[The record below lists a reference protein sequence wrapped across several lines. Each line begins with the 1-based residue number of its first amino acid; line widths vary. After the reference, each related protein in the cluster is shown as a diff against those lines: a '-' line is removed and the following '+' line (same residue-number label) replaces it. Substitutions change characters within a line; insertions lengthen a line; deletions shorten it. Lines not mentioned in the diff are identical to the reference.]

1 MADVTK
7 EPKKIKPQIII
18 ACAVAAAVVIGVAAF
33 LIIRYNSNLLAN
45 TVRFLRMQGEVTL
58 LDSKD
63 KEVSIQESMRLSAG
77 NKVITASESFAALGL
92 DDFKIVSLDESTK
105 TGINKKGKKLE
116 IDLQSGGLYFN
127 VTKALEDDEEFNIR
141 TATMITGIRG
151 TCGYISANELYLL
164 EGHVVT
170 TNNFGESI
178 EVEAGQKLVVD
189 AATGKMRIEKY
200 TLYDL
205 PLLVISE
212 LARDDVRR
220 AQVLEI
226 LGISEDEFWAYAW
239 GLEPAY
245 FDWADLGR
253 ERPEEPEEEPEPEV
267 VEEPEEEPAE
277 EPEESKTEEPEEEEP
292 AEEEPEEEPEEE
304 KPVEKTYTITVTAS
318 EGGTISASA
327 SSAKEGEVISLKA
340 VADGGKEI
348 ARWEPDG
355 NVTLDFSNG
364 LDSPTFVMPATNV
377 SVHVAYGWA
386 TSQNKPTYS
395 ISVASTDTTKGTVSV
410 SPASAKEGDTVTLT
424 ATPINTFYRLKA
436 WNVLRGGVS
445 ISNSNTFTM
454 PAGDVD
460 ISAEFGID
468 PSKYGY
474 FFEYDPNNSIAKTYL
489 SEGGS
494 VGNLNLSDSMY
505 LESMGSDHTVN
516 LPTTLYEEDGTA
528 TQYSYHYFFLYPR
541 GQQGATS
548 VLTPG
553 VTNVINYSLNNGSA
567 TVEISGPIDQDT
579 TINLIGANTNT
590 WKSMVSFF
598 GCRNNPQGGKN
609 IKVTDGKRTF
619 VYEYF
624 TSSNS
629 NNTGYGWVYTDP
641 AGAKYK
647 FITSQGGT
655 VQNPGNWL
663 ILDGPPTAAG
673 PADYYFSE
681 TDTGDYPT
689 AGTP

>member
-178 EVEAGQKLVVD
+178 EVEAGQKLIVD

-212 LARDDVRR
+212 LARDDFRR
-220 AQVLEI
+220 AQVLAI

-277 EPEESKTEEPEEEEP
+277 EPEESKAEEPEEEEP

-340 VADGGKEI
+340 IADGGKEI

-355 NVTLDFSNG
+355 NVTLDFTNG
-364 LDSPTFVMPATNV
+364 LDCPTFVMPATNV

-386 TSQNKPTYS
+386 TSQNNTPTPTLYA
-395 ISVASTDTTKGTVSV
+395 ITMSTADTSKGTVSCN
-410 SPASAKEGDTVTLT
+410 PANAKEGDTVTLT
-424 ATPINTFYRLKA
+424 ATPNGVYEFAGWTVTSGSVTITNNTFVMPASPVTIDGAFRIAAANLNIQQANGTFYLSASGATGEYINGNTLRVTGMGDPDANGIRTATLSTIYDSQPQPQELPYYLLDFD
-436 WNVLRGGVS
+436 WNV
-445 ISNSNTFTM
+445 IN
-454 PAGDVD
+454 AGDVIVYDKFDSTGSIGGTGYTGD
-460 ISAEFGID
+460 IE
-468 PSKYGY
+468 KNVT
-474 FFEYDPNNSIAKTYL
+474 FETSLSTVKSWAHFLNAFNLVSI
-489 SEGGS
+489 
-494 VGNLNLSDSMY
+494 
-505 LESMGSDHTVN
+505 
-516 LPTTLYEEDGTA
+516 
-528 TQYSYHYFFLYPR
+528 
-541 GQQGATS
+541 
-548 VLTPG
+548 
-553 VTNVINYSLNNGSA
+553 NG
-567 TVEISGPIDQDT
+567 
-579 TINLIGANTNT
+579 GANQKTSDYT
-590 WKSMVSFF
+590 VK
-598 GCRNNPQGGKN
+598 
-609 IKVTDGKRTF
+609 TADGKYVIKYDQTNNQL
-619 VYEYF
+619 VYRVKDQ
-624 TSSNS
+624 S
-629 NNTGYGWVYTDP
+629 GQDH
-641 AGAKYK
+641 
-647 FITSQGGT
+647 
-655 VQNPGNWL
+655 
-663 ILDGPPTAAG
+663 
-673 PADYYFSE
+673 DYYLTNISNGNTIELVFNDPLNSSARLFLRE
-681 TDTGDYPT
+681 GDDANGIVIPHV
-689 AGTP
+689 